1 MRTEHTLC
9 SLRGRLQQWRMAG
22 ESVALVPTMGNLHAG
37 HLALVKQAQQQAD
50 RVVVTIFVNPTQFGV
65 GEDYSSYPRTLER
78 DTRLLTQ
85 AEVDLLF
92 APGVEQLYPGGQC
105 DGTYVEVP
113 GLSGIL
119 CGASRPGHF
128 RGVATVVTKLFNAV
142 QPDIALF
149 GEKDYQQLLV
159 IRRMTRELCLPVDI
173 IAVPTVRESDGLAL
187 SSRNGYLTEEQRERA
202 PLLYKSLLSCK
213 EQIFSGKRDYA
224 SLVSQAEADLL
235 AAGFE
240 PDYFEVRRA
249 DNLAEPTID
258 THELVILAAARL
270 GRTRLIDNISFSL

>member
-65 GEDYSSYPRTLER
+65 GEDFSSYPRTLER

-270 GRTRLIDNISFSL
+270 GQTRLIDNISFSL

>member
-9 SLRGRLQQWRMAG
+9 SLRGRLQQWWMAG

-37 HLALVKQAQQQAD
+37 HLALVKQARQQAD

-65 GEDYSSYPRTLER
+65 GEDFSSYPRTLER

-187 SSRNGYLTEEQRERA
+187 SSRNGYLTEEQRKRA